1 MDRIHYAGNSI
12 VTGTAIARALL
23 DYAQALAQVG
33 ASSTID
39 VPTLNEDGSPGRS
52 EVLIGPSSQLI
63 SNEEQSEFDE
73 VADEGLVTYMHQEAE
88 RLRHFGSPSPTA
100 EIAKAETPPD
110 WADYEM

>member
-33 ASSTID
+33 SSSTVD
-39 VPTLNEDGSPGRS
+39 VPILNEDGSRGRA
-52 EVLIGPSSQLI
+52 EVLIGPASQLI
-63 SNEEQSEFDE
+63 SNEEKSDFDE
-73 VADEGLVTYMHQEAE
+73 VADERLVTFMREEAD

-100 EIAKAETPPD
+100 EIAKTETPPD
-110 WADYEM
+110 WDDYEM